1 VTEEEVAALSPGER
15 RAVPWYLSAPLHLAL
30 NAALVTISELLLK
43 KGALAAAAV
52 EVPRWLSWTGV
63 AALGSGWV
71 VAGIFCYLLSFVN
84 WLYVLRTV
92 PLYIAFPVTNLS
104 HALIPLGA
112 WVLLGERFGPARAGG
127 IALIIAG
134 TWFVVRPPDRRREDA
149 A

>member
-1 VTEEEVAALSPGER
+1 VTEEEVTALSPGER

-30 NAALVTISELLLK
+30 NAALITISELLLK
-43 KGALAAAAV
+43 KGALAVAAV

-71 VAGIFCYLLSFVN
+71 VAGIFFYLLSFVN
-84 WLYVLRTV
+84 WLHLLRTV
-92 PLYIAFPVTNLS
+92 PLHIAFPVTNLS

-112 WVLLGERFGPARAGG
+112 WVLLGERFGPARATG
-127 IALIIAG
+127 IALIVVG
-134 TWFVVRPPDRRREDA
+134 TWFVVRPPDPRRDA

>member
-1 VTEEEVAALSPGER
+1 MTEEEAAALSHGGR
-15 RAVPWYLSAPLHLAL
+15 RTAPWYLNAFLHLGL

-43 KGALAAAAV
+43 KGALTASAGSA
-52 EVPRWLSWTGV
+52 PPWLSRTGL

-71 VAGIFCYLLSFVN
+71 VAGIACYLLSFVN

-92 PLYIAFPVTNLS
+92 PLYVAFPVTNLS

-127 IALIIAG
+127 IVLIIAG
-134 TWFVVRPPDRRREDA
+134 TWFVVRPPDPRRGPA
-149 A
+149 

>member
-1 VTEEEVAALSPGER
+1 VTEEEPHPRVA
-15 RAVPWYLSAPLHLAL
+15 PWYLNAPLQLGL

-43 KGALAAAAV
+43 KGALAAAAAPA
-52 EVPRWLSWTGV
+52 PRWLSWTGI

-71 VAGIFCYLLSFVN
+71 VAGIVCYLLSFVN

-92 PLYIAFPVTNLS
+92 PLHVAYPVTNLS

-112 WVLLGERFGPARAGG
+112 WLLLGERFGPGRAAG

-134 TWFVVRPPDRRREDA
+134 TWFVVRPADRPGSA
-149 A
+149 V

>member
-1 VTEEEVAALSPGER
+1 VTEEEVAALSPCER

-71 VAGIFCYLLSFVN
+71 VAGIFFYLLSFVN
-84 WLYVLRTV
+84 WLHLLRTV
-92 PLYIAFPVTNLS
+92 PLHIAFPVTNLS

-112 WVLLGERFGPARAGG
+112 WVLLGERFGPGRATG
-127 IALIIAG
+127 IALIVVG
-134 TWFVVRPPDRRREDA
+134 TWFVVRPPDPRREA